1 MNNEARRVPSSYL
14 KKDVYALD
22 AIQGIPNYNPVN
34 QDVDTQTLLS
44 LKQAMENLQRD
55 EVQKEGDLKEA
66 RDKAAK
72 AERAFHEAM
81 LTAKDQVRGQFGI
94 SSDQYQRL
102 GLKKKSEYNYGR
114 GTTKK

>member
-1 MNNEARRVPSSYL
+1 MTNESRRISAAFL

-22 AIQGIPNYNPVN
+22 AIQGISNYNPVN
-34 QDVDTQTLLS
+34 QDVDTQTLLA
-44 LKQAMENLQRD
+44 LKQKMENLQRD

-72 AERAFHEAM
+72 AEREFHEAM

-114 GTTKK
+114 GTAKK